1 MLKAISEVNTNYLKS
16 IVSFKMPR
24 YYITYKYFTRG
35 ERMFTKIL
43 LATDGSKHSLRATE
57 YAIELAMGFSGTID
71 VVYVIDDN
79 RSNVD
84 VLHHHEKVVLE
95 EKRRDRIKTVEELI
109 KKSNVEYV
117 IHILHGEAG
126 PTLIRFIDDHDSN
139 CVVIGSRGL
148 NNLQTFL
155 LGSVSHKV
163 AKRAS
168 CPVLIVK

>member
-1 MLKAISEVNTNYLKS
+1 
-16 IVSFKMPR
+16 
-24 YYITYKYFTRG
+24 
-35 ERMFTKIL
+35 MFTKIV
-43 LATDGSKHSLRATE
+43 LATDGSEHSLRAAE
-57 YAIELAMGFSGTID
+57 YAIELAKKFGGTVD

-84 VLHHHEKVVLE
+84 VLHQHEKVAIEQQERIRINVV
-95 EKRRDRIKTVEELI
+95 EKLFKQ
-109 KKSNVEYV
+109 SNITFK

-126 PTLIRFIDDHDSN
+126 PTLIGFINDNHSN

-155 LGSVSHKV
+155 LGSVSHKI
-163 AKRAS
+163 AKRAA

>member
-1 MLKAISEVNTNYLKS
+1 
-16 IVSFKMPR
+16 
-24 YYITYKYFTRG
+24 
-35 ERMFTKIL
+35 MFTKIV
-43 LATDGSKHSLRATE
+43 LATDGSEHSLRAAE
-57 YAIELAMGFSGTID
+57 YAIELAKKFGGTVD

-84 VLHHHEKVVLE
+84 VLHQHEKVAIEQQERIRINVV
-95 EKRRDRIKTVEELI
+95 EKLFKQ
-109 KKSNVEYV
+109 SNITFE

-126 PTLIRFIDDHDSN
+126 PTLIGFINDNHSN

-155 LGSVSHKV
+155 LGSVSHKI
-163 AKRAS
+163 AKRAA